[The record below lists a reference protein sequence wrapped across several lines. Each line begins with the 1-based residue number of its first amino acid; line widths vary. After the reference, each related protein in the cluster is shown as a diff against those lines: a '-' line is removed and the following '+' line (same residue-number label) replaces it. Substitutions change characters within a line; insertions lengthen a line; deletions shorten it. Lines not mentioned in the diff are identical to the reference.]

1 MSQVNADTIRKSD
14 GSLGTDIRVK
24 NTSVYESDG
33 GTSVTQNLVQGLTKV
48 WANLKGTDTFGL
60 RDSFNVTT
68 ATDNG
73 TGNYTITINNDMGN
87 NDYSVTGSQGGNT
100 SNDEVRIPENA
111 TDFATGSYIVNTL
124 KTGVALNDSVHV
136 CTQVA
141 GDLA

>member
-1 MSQVNADTIRKSD
+1 MATLK
-14 GSLGTDIRVK
+14 T
-24 NTSVYESDG
+24 NTLT
-33 GTSVTQNLVQGLTKV
+33 GTSTAGSIAVTGEGNSTTTNLQQGLMKV
-48 WANLKGTDTFGL
+48 FTNLKGTDTFGL
-60 RDSFNVTT
+60 RDSFNVSS

-111 TDFATGSYIVNTL
+111 GDFATGSYNINTL
-124 KTGVALNDSVHV
+124 KTGVAFYDSEHA